1 MKYVFIEIANVFL
14 EIMIISIYLK
24 GLFQNYEK
32 KTIFIYLYYSVA
44 AIGLCILSN
53 FLDNPLYRLGFAFL
67 IIFLIAKRL
76 FNTKWIT
83 AFYSALL
90 FCAISVIVDIV
101 CSGIISLFGLPTAS
115 LMIYGNNRILFIV
128 FAKLIES
135 FCIFLAI
142 KLSKWKK
149 SQDSLIA
156 AIPLLLCQISSIFVC
171 YIMYLA
177 AVKTAEDVSFSF
189 IAGAVGILYINIV
202 IFLYVERIKEVS
214 EIKRQNEMA
223 ELQYKSKLEYF
234 EQIKEDQDETRALWH
249 DIKKYLLTI
258 NELMSRNDITRA
270 KECINQVTD
279 FFENIGN
286 VVDVGNTVVSAVL
299 NHSIQKAR
307 RMSIDTELDV
317 RIQPDLNISAADLSV
332 IIGNTFDN
340 AIEACGMLSDENKK
354 ISVQLIQK
362 NNILFYEIKNPYAQI
377 TAPVKKDRKMH
388 GFGLRNVKRCIEK
401 YKGSFIIDSVDSEFK
416 VSIHINI
423 PSQAAYVNLANHKDK
438 TVV

>member
-1 MKYVFIEIANVFL
+1 MKYIFIEIANVIL
-14 EIMIISIYLK
+14 EITIISIYLK

-32 KTIFIYLYYSVA
+32 KTIIIYLYYSVA
-44 AIGLCILSN
+44 AIGLCLLSN
-53 FLDNPLYRLGFAFL
+53 DQINPLYRLGFAFL
-67 IIFLIAKRL
+67 IIFLIAKQL

-90 FCAISVIVDIV
+90 FCAISVIVDII

-115 LMIYGNNRILFIV
+115 LMVYGNNRILFIV
-128 FAKLIES
+128 FAKLIET

-149 SQDSLIA
+149 SQDSLVG

-171 YIMYLA
+171 YVMYLA
-177 AVKTAEDVSFSF
+177 AVKTAEEVSFTF
-189 IAGAVGILYINIV
+189 IAGAVGIFYINIV

-214 EIKRQNEMA
+214 EIKRQNEIA

-234 EQIKEDQDETRALWH
+234 EHVKEDQDETRALWH
-249 DIKKYLLTI
+249 DIKKYLLTV
-258 NELMSRNDITRA
+258 NELISRNDIAGA
-270 KECINQVTD
+270 KACINQVTD
-279 FFENIGN
+279 FFGNIGN

-307 RMSIDTELDV
+307 RIGIDIELDV

-340 AIEACGMLSDENKK
+340 AIEACGGLNDENKK

-362 NNILFYEIKNPYAQI
+362 SNILFYEIRNPYTQNTEPI
-377 TAPVKKDRKMH
+377 KKDRKMH

-401 YKGSFIIDSVDSEFK
+401 YKGSIIIDSDDSEFK

-423 PSQAAYVNLANHKDK
+423 PSQTAIHSNLMNHKA
-438 TVV
+438 